1 MWAEVKY
8 LFLKEVTLEW
18 RQKYAFN
25 GLLLFTVSTIFI
37 IYLSLRVK
45 NQAGLPDHLWNALF
59 WIIILFSAI
68 NAIAKSFLQESPGR
82 QLYYY
87 ISVHPISLIMAK
99 MFYNSLLMVILAV
112 IAVVVYGTVL
122 GYPVINTLMFASVV
136 ALASIGISSVLTM
149 MSAIASKA
157 GNNTVLM
164 AILSLPLLIPILL
177 LSIKAV
183 KNAIDD
189 LTWADTSD
197 ELITLAAVDCIGIAL
212 GYVLFPFLWKS

>member
-1 MWAEVKY
+1 MWSEVKY

-99 MFYNSLLMVILAV
+99 MFYNSLLMVVLAV

>member
-1 MWAEVKY
+1 MWSEVKY

-99 MFYNSLLMVILAV
+99 MVYNSLLMVVLAV

-189 LTWADTSD
+189 LTWGDTSD